1 MEHQDAKRRSNRALV
16 RFYSAARSRPA
27 TTQEGGG
34 CVRARKRSQQLRETH
49 GRPGMGRWLSTS
61 DRRTTL
67 PRRVAGRRQ
76 PVCSSGTAAGTVVG
90 CGCLRGQ
97 KVPTTRSQ
105 RDRSAM
111 RLLLFLLLLLP
122 RASRL
127 QLQPLQAARGKAAA
141 ASHRGEAALAASASA
156 WRAVLSGRSPMTM
169 DTRRPSASSSA

>member
-105 RDRSAM
+105 RDRSA
-111 RLLLFLLLLLP
+111 P
-122 RASRL
+122 PPHPHPHPPPHPPPPTSK
-127 QLQPLQAARGKAAA
+127 QAAAPAAPSRPWKGCCGISPWRGCIGCVCIGMACSFVGSVAYDN
-141 ASHRGEAALAASASA
+141 GY
-156 WRAVLSGRSPMTM
+156 
-169 DTRRPSASSSA
+169 